1 MDLTVSSYRI
11 QQPSFKGLVR
21 QSFTDA
27 LLDGAT
33 SELNK
38 VRKFANENVTEIGA
52 GQREARN
59 DQIINWA
66 VGLKNHFAVYM
77 SNMHDSISLI
87 NRHVGHE
94 SSLGYLLKMG
104 DYTHFIPMESFI
116 ENINSCKGLDKFD
129 IIANTCKIVFKSYK
143 FDKLKYDRNLKPQN
157 INRQSAIQ
165 LDKFSVPSILSV
177 DILGNLKPKYVQ
189 RRFLNEMMEQG
200 ELNLAERFARETNDL
215 DYYTKNLPHALDAI
229 EYRENN
235 AAKIE
240 ETNNLF
246 EIAKQNLTSKFT
258 GNTKGN
264 YYLNNGEMLD

>member
-21 QSFTDA
+21 QSFTDV
-27 LLDGAT
+27 LLDSAVG
-33 SELNK
+33 ELNK

-66 VGLKNHFAVYM
+66 VGLKNHFTGYM
-77 SNMHDSISLI
+77 SHMHNGISLI

-94 SSLGYLLKMG
+94 SSLGYLLKIG
-104 DYTHFIPMESFI
+104 DYTRFIPMENFI
-116 ENINSCKGLDKFD
+116 ENINSCRGLDKFD
-129 IIANTCKIVFKSYK
+129 IIANACKIVKSYK

-157 INRQSAIQ
+157 INRQTAIQ
-165 LDKFSVPSILSV
+165 LAGVSNSSIQSVE
-177 DILGNLKPKYVQ
+177 ILGNSKPKYVQ

-200 ELNLAERFARETNDL
+200 KLDLAERFARETNDL
-215 DYYTKNLPHALDAI
+215 DYYTKNLQHAEDAI
-229 EYRENN
+229 EYRKNN
-235 AAKIE
+235 ADKIE

-246 EIAKQNLTSKFT
+246 EAAKQKLTSEFT